1 MSYRTQMQLIIDH
14 LESRRKGITSWD
26 AITEYGIT
34 RLAKYIHELR
44 CRGWSIIDHYEYEKD
59 GNRKWKRY
67 KLLSSPRASKIG
79 KK

>member
-1 MSYRTQMQLIIDH
+1 MSERTQMQLIMAH
-14 LESRRKGITSWD
+14 LERRKKGITSWN

-44 CRGWSIIDHYEYEKD
+44 RMGWSIMDNYEYDKES
-59 GNRKWKRY
+59 NRKWKRY

>member
-1 MSYRTQMQLIIDH
+1 MSERTQMQLIMTH
-14 LESRRKGITSWD
+14 LERRKKGITSWD

-44 CRGWSIIDHYEYEKD
+44 RMGWSIMDNYEYDKES
-59 GNRKWKRY
+59 NRKWKRY
-67 KLLSSPRASKIG
+67 KLLSSSRASKVG